1 MLYLL
6 GGFAVLSGFL
16 LLIYL
21 FVNADPARLARGLKV
36 SGIVIAVLAVATLA
50 VSGRLA
56 ALLMPLAMLMP
67 LLIRVR
73 SVLDRYRPPRGGQSS
88 KVETPFLP
96 MNLDHDTGTM
106 EAPSCAAVRRHA
118 PGRLA
123 PADLLA
129 LALMPR
135 GRAGGARLLGP
146 ISTASIRIGVTS
158 SPGAHRRNG
167 PRERQDD
174 KRRHSIEEPTPSLVS
189 RPAPTARDQE
199 AHRRLMVR
207 VHPDHVARLSRT
219 TKIQPRHATCCCT
232 AELVAEARLA
242 LLLRRAGETEG
253 PAPKAGGCG
262 SPAAAYGL
270 APHPAPAYLA
280 Q

>member
-21 FVNADPARLARGLKV
+21 FINADPARLARGLKV

-73 SVLDRYRPPRGGQSS
+73 SVLDRYRPPSGGQSS
-88 KVETPFLP
+88 KVETPFLR

-106 EAPSCAAVRRHA
+106 EGTILR
-118 PGRLA
+118 GRFAGMRLEELA

-129 LALMPR
+129 LLR
-135 GRAGGARLLGP
+135 ECRAEDEEGARLLEAYLDRIRPDWRDELAGERTAGTGRGNAR
-146 ISTASIRIGVTS
+146 STSGDMSVEEAYAILGL
-158 SPGAHRRNG
+158 SPGA
-167 PRERQDD
+167 DAD
-174 KRRHSIEEPTPSLVS
+174 AIK
-189 RPAPTARDQE
+189 E
-199 AHRRLMVR
+199 AHRRLMVKL
-207 VHPDHVARLSRT
+207 HPDHGGSDYLA
-219 TKIQPRHATCCCT
+219 TKINR
-232 AELVAEARLA
+232 ARDV
-242 LLLRRAGETEG
+242 LLHR
-253 PAPKAGGCG
+253 
-262 SPAAAYGL
+262 
-270 APHPAPAYLA
+270 
-280 Q
+280 